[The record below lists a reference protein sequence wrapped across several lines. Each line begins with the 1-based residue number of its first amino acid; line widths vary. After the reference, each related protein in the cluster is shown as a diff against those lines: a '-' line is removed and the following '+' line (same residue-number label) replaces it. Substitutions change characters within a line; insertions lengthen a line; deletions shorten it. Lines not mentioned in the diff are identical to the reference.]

1 LPADALSTM
10 EICRITGIPYDTLF
24 GWMHGALEVDEPS
37 SAATKLQETDM
48 ESFMMRHTN
57 QALWFLAPFLFVLLA
72 PVSGLAQEACVGAF
86 AVTAPG
92 SAATSTCPADPATLD
107 SANVAASDNALAQAQ
122 SICRLL
128 QCGPPDPATT
138 TTEAVQLLVCTTET
152 DGPNQVT
159 AQITIRATCSTPPL
173 SRGRVPVPNAPAVPS
188 RAPTPAPV
196 Q

>member
-1 LPADALSTM
+1 MST
-10 EICRITGIPYDTLF
+10 
-24 GWMHGALEVDEPS
+24 
-37 SAATKLQETDM
+37 ATKLQETDM

-57 QALWFLAPFLFVLLA
+57 QTLWFLALFLFVLLA

-92 SAATSTCPADPATLD
+92 SAATSTCPPAPATLD

-128 QCGPPDPATT
+128 QCGPPNPETT
-138 TTEAVQLLVCTTET
+138 VTEAVQLLGCTTET

-159 AQITIRATCSTPPL
+159 AQISIRATCSTP
-173 SRGRVPVPNAPAVPS
+173 SFSAGRLPVPNAPA
-188 RAPTPAPV
+188 APGQPAARSSGGSV
-196 Q
+196 QPAARSSGSVQP